1 MAGKERRRVQA
12 TQNSIAVGSSGDTII
27 SFDDTVNVHSLR
39 VSCSIEPDAADAN
52 AHGIWA
58 LVSRVEQGGALLDPT
73 IANINAESVTQ
84 TIWAIGTW
92 AASNQT
98 PYNFELA
105 PKTSRNI
112 SRGGDVFFRI
122 NNQGLTAGNLI
133 ASTTLTCFVRQ
144 I

>member
-12 TQNSIAVGSSGDTII
+12 TQNAIAVGANGDTSI
-27 SFDDTVNVHSLR
+27 SMEDTVNVHSMR

-52 AHGIWA
+52 AHGTWA
-58 LVSRVEQGGALLDPT
+58 LVVRIEEGGVLISPT
-73 IANINAESVTQ
+73 IANLNAENLTQ
-84 TIWAIGTW
+84 GIWALGTW
-92 AASNQT
+92 ACSNQS
-98 PYNFELA
+98 PYNFEIA

-112 SRGGDVFFRI
+112 SKGGDVFFRI

-133 ASTTLTCFVRQ
+133 ASTTMTCFVRQ